1 LDLKMAKNGND
12 KAGEIV
18 TAEALVVTPYRSR
31 ARLRLS
37 TVHECTREM
46 ARIYREARN
55 NQIDT
60 QTATRLCYILQSL
73 AGMIRDSDLERRIE
87 ALEQLR
93 Q

>member
-1 LDLKMAKNGND
+1 MMENGND
-12 KAGEIV
+12 KAGQ
-18 TAEALVVTPYRSR
+18 LVAGEVLAVTPYRSR

-55 NQIDT
+55 KQIDT

-73 AGMIRDSDLERRIE
+73 AAMIRDGDLERRIE
-87 ALEQLR
+87 VLEQLR

>member
-1 LDLKMAKNGND
+1 MMENGND
-12 KAGEIV
+12 KALQIV

-46 ARIYREARN
+46 GRIYREARN
-55 NQIDT
+55 KQIDT

-73 AGMIRDSDLERRIE
+73 AAMIRDGDLERRIE
-87 ALEQLR
+87 LLEQLR
-93 Q
+93 K